1 MSGARLT
8 VVPTVTVLA
17 MIKLRLIGANKGHGL
32 LKKKA
37 DALTMRF
44 RQILKQILDCKTS
57 MGETMKNS
65 YFALTEVK
73 YAAGDGVR
81 HTVMDNVDRASVRV
95 ASAQDN
101 VAGVKIPKFK
111 PHVDTA
117 QGSKMELT
125 GLGRGGAQI
134 AECRKSF
141 LTSIELLIEL
151 ASLQTSFIT
160 LDAAIKTTN
169 RRVNALENVVIPKLE
184 NTISY
189 IKGELDELEREEF
202 FRLKKVQ
209 AKKKRDLEARDKEMA
224 LRLAGGGGSAQ
235 RSSSASKDIL
245 LTDADDPDVVF

>member
-1 MSGARLT
+1 
-8 VVPTVTVLA
+8 
-17 MIKLRLIGANKGHGL
+17 
-32 LKKKA
+32 
-37 DALTMRF
+37 
-44 RQILKQILDCKTS
+44 
-57 MGETMKNS
+57 
-65 YFALTEVK
+65 
-73 YAAGDGVR
+73 
-81 HTVMDNVDRASVRV
+81 MDNVDRASVRV

-189 IKGELDELEREEF
+189 IKVGHPYP
-202 FRLKKVQ
+202 
-209 AKKKRDLEARDKEMA
+209 KRTYSDFGLPCAGA
-224 LRLAGGGGSAQ
+224 YVRLAPLHAVN
-235 RSSSASKDIL
+235 
-245 LTDADDPDVVF
+245 LTRVS